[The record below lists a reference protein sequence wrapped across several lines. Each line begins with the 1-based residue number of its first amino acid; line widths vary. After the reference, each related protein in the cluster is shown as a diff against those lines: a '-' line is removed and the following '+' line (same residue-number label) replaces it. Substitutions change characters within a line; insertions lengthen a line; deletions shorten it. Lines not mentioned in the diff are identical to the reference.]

1 MNTPARIG
9 IPDDALLFDV
19 AESAAGQHLHVLTNG
34 RRTVLSPVVLDGWTK
49 VRIGIKSP
57 TRAAMIPQP
66 THQEARH
73 VAA

>member
-1 MNTPARIG
+1 MNTPARIATL

-57 TRAAMIPQP
+57 TRATLTPFAQ
-66 THQEARH
+66 A
-73 VAA
+73 